1 MTTRKQIDV
10 FFDELEGSP
19 LLMDGFDEAIIG
31 YSQRGNE
38 RLLAVYSYEKMVEVL
53 VSRDRIE
60 YEEAVE
66 YIDFNCVG
74 AWVGDETPIIVM
86 SLSFIEKEN

>member
-1 MTTRKQIDV
+1 MTTRKQIDS
-10 FFDELEGSP
+10 FFDELEESR

-31 YSQRGNE
+31 YSQRCNE
-38 RLLAVYSYEKMVEVL
+38 RVLAVYSYEKMVEVL

-66 YIDFNCVG
+66 YIDFNCGG
-74 AWVGDETPIIVM
+74 AWVGDGTPIIVM
-86 SLSFIEKEN
+86 PLLIIDGSE